1 MVDYCAFQM
10 KTRLRNFLNAMIN
23 EEQPNGNTDPNP
35 EENII
40 AEVPV
45 VDAEALSP
53 EEVAQVEA
61 ELNNWESKYIDVNDR
76 YLRLYSEFDNFR
88 KRTSKERIELSKTAA
103 SDIFAAILPVIDDF
117 DRAAKAMEQTGNES
131 PETKGMLLI
140 YAKLKNI
147 LTARGL
153 TEMDAMGQDFDSEI
167 HEAITQ
173 IPAPTEDLK
182 GKVLDQVEK
191 GYALH
196 GKVIRFAKV
205 VVGS

>member
-1 MVDYCAFQM
+1 
-10 KTRLRNFLNAMIN
+10 MIN
-23 EEQPNGNTDPNP
+23 EEQSNGNTDPNP

-40 AEVPV
+40 AEGPV

>member
-1 MVDYCAFQM
+1 M

-23 EEQPNGNTDPNP
+23 EEQSNGNTDPNP

-40 AEVPV
+40 AEGPV